1 MDSGLEV
8 NRWVAVKLETQERNS
23 EGETLLVPRRGRQN
37 GRLHNPATSEKITVL
52 IKEIHPSLKK
62 GSVRGAERE
71 TGNPAAM
78 PMRGI
83 SEVIITEMNEG

>member
-1 MDSGLEV
+1 MV
-8 NRWVAVKLETQERNS
+8 TM
-23 EGETLLVPRRGRQN
+23 RGHQN

-62 GSVRGAERE
+62 GSVRGEERE
-71 TGNPAAM
+71 TGDPAAM

-83 SEVIITEMNEG
+83 SEVIITKMSEG